1 VADDHR
7 KWRLEADR
15 VLDLLGGAAAEYG
28 FHLLN
33 DEVQI
38 LLSGSIAIW
47 ASAKPFESGM
57 LAVTPLQ
64 PLLLVFERQLP
75 DEDDW
80 PFWEHPHAEAV
91 AGFLSGW
98 LGEGAEVTVIGA
110 DRRETVTLS
119 ELSRFDTPDYLFV
132 SGRDEFTGGEIDPR
146 AMHRIVARLRRPD
159 GCPWDRKQS
168 HQSLA
173 RSLVDEVYE
182 AVDAIERGDA
192 ANLAEELG
200 DLFLLI
206 LMQAQI
212 AHEAG
217 EFSIEDVYAGITRKI
232 VGRHPHVFGEA
243 VVNTEA
249 DLAGIWNDAKAREK
263 ADGTKSGGKDIDG
276 EPFSMPALTRA
287 SRVLKKHPVAAD
299 DDPPELLRVVAEI
312 VARGE
317 DPDAVLRQ
325 QLRDHLANTRD

>member
-15 VLDLLGGAAAEYG
+15 VLDLLGDAADEYG

-38 LLSGSIAIW
+38 LLSGSIANW

-64 PLLLVFERQLP
+64 PLLLVFERHFP
-75 DEDDW
+75 DADDR

-91 AGFLSGW
+91 AGFLAGW
-98 LGEGAEVTVIGA
+98 LGDGDELTVIGA
-110 DRRETVTLS
+110 DRRETITLS

-132 SGRDEFTGGEIDPR
+132 ARRDEFTGGDIDPR

-159 GCPWDRKQS
+159 GCPWDRKQT

-192 ANLAEELG
+192 GNLAEELG

-217 EFSIEDVYAGITRKI
+217 EFSIEDVYAGISRKI

-287 SRVLKKHPVAAD
+287 SRVLKKHPVTAD

-325 QLRDHLANTRD
+325 QLRDHLAITRD